1 MLEGVGGEGGSKGVR
16 GRHDD
21 VFYKTMM
28 SLEVW
33 KSEHGP
39 ASGRTQV
46 NPPTDTSTA
55 TLPLLAEV
63 GELADEDA
71 EVVRPSSPSPAPPA
85 PPLVADLLTS
95 TSASG
100 YEKRSGASPVAP
112 ARSIASGRRDVKQVG
127 VGVKSTPTGE
137 QQVEEVQPTL
147 VEPAKEVSAE
157 KPPTGEQSAVM
168 PTQEQSTTGQSPG
181 EKLAGTPTVV
191 QQNAEGSEAERQPA
205 EQAQQGAVH
214 VPIDGTDQVCKLL
227 KSMYGLKQ
235 LPLLWYKALDYVLM
249 GVGWKKSQVD
259 QALYFKVGGDGMAC
273 WVLVYVDDLLAAS
286 SSTVLLKELLEASF
300 KRHEISPVEKY
311 LGLEIVHDWTARKPW
326 LHQQAYVDKLHRRFI
341 DKENTERT
349 PKTPV
354 SVNAYAELK
363 FDDTETQERQ
373 EEDYRPKVGSLQF
386 AATTTRPDIAFM
398 CSKLGSSFTVRSNQ
412 VDHCLAYLANT
423 RNTAVEFGGGPDSLK
438 LVGYV
443 DTDDAGE
450 KHNRTSTGGYVFVYG
465 GAAIS

>member
-1 MLEGVGGEGGSKGVR
+1 MHADPEHHWDISTVTVKEALASWKGKAV
-16 GRHDD
+16 
-21 VFYKTMM
+21 KAAM
-28 SLEVW
+28 
-33 KSEHGP
+33 
-39 ASGRTQV
+39 
-46 NPPTDTSTA
+46 
-55 TLPLLAEV
+55 
-63 GELADEDA
+63 DE
-71 EVVRPSSPSPAPPA
+71 EIRIG
-85 PPLVADLLTS
+85 TW
-95 TSASG
+95 
-100 YEKRSGASPVAP
+100 E
-112 ARSIASGRRDVKQVG
+112 
-127 VGVKSTPTGE
+127 
-137 QQVEEVQPTL
+137 L
-147 VEPAKEVSAE
+147 VER
-157 KPPTGEQSAVM
+157 PPGHRRR
-168 PTQEQSTTGQSPG
+168 PR
-181 EKLAGTPTVV
+181 TPPD
-191 QQNAEGSEAERQPA
+191 AARHEERQPA

-438 LVGYV
+438 LVGYLSQRIKCAMLSSTESEYV
-443 DTDDAGE
+443 AATEAGKEGRRLHFLLVEFRLLDAGTPTVLRVDN
-450 KHNRTSTGGYVFVYG
+450 KS
-465 GAAIS
+465 AITATERMGLVGNLKYME